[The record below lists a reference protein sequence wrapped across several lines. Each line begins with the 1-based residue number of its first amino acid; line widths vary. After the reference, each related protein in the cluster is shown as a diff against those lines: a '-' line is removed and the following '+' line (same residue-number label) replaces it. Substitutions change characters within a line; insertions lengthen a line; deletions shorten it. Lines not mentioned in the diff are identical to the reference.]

1 MTLSALKAQIQQRL
15 PSSSL
20 GWRLA
25 GSTFALAV
33 SLSFLATLADYM
45 LSYRVDEVQTREQVS
60 QQVHP
65 LLSSLGLAVWNYD
78 NDALL
83 LVTQELFKLP
93 DLALVQVME
102 AGKVLSERGRMPA
115 RALTNEFPI
124 TYALPNGP
132 AQDVGKLV
140 VVLDFGAVRQR
151 AMGRAVEVF
160 LKSLFIF
167 VLIMGGLLYLM
178 ERHVLRYLRQ
188 AAHFVESLTSETL
201 DTALVMERSTP
212 PGTKDELSQLSD
224 GINRMRE
231 TLLTSIEQLRADLTL
246 RAQTQAEIEALNHA
260 LESRVEERTRELET
274 ARQLAEAAA
283 QSKSHFLANM
293 SHEIRTP
300 MNAIYGM
307 GHLLQKT
314 PLSSRQ
320 QDYVSKM
327 QQAAE
332 LLLGII
338 NDILDLSKVESGKL
352 NIEATEFELDQ
363 VLRNVVA
370 LIGEKAAGKGLE
382 LVFSVAPDVPGT
394 LVGDPLRISQILV
407 NFGNN
412 AVKFTDHGVVFLQ
425 VSLQSR
431 IQDRVT
437 LRFSVRDTGIGLSEA
452 QQGRLFQSFEQ
463 ADSSITRK
471 YGGTGLGLAISKRL
485 AELMGGEVGVESREG
500 QGSLFWFTARLGL
513 SDKARAAA
521 LPSVQLRGLKVLVV
535 DDVESARIALADNL
549 ERLAFVPTSV
559 GSGAEAIDR
568 VRAADEAGVPFAVVL
583 LDWRMPG
590 LDGLET
596 ARILRGLALG
606 RPPVLMLVS
615 AHGRDELQQMALNL
629 GVEHVLAKPVT
640 SSGLLDAMMRALHQ
654 PVAPRVL
661 PSPSVAPVA
670 PGLSDVVGARF
681 QGYRLLLAED
691 NPVNQ
696 QVATELLRLE
706 GFEVDVAN
714 DGELALACLARQ
726 RYDAVL
732 MDIQMPNMDGV
743 AATMALRRQP
753 HLNDLPVIGLSANV
767 LAEDRKRCL
776 VAGMSDFVAKP
787 IEPQELFAAL
797 SYWLPERSVSQVRTG
812 SSATESVSALLQD
825 TAGSSAASAAA
836 AAPSVPEEGMAWH
849 VAGLNTQE
857 GLRRMGGR
865 MESYQRLLAAFV
877 KHQGHC
883 VERLGLALEQEQWA
897 EARREVHSLKGLAAQ
912 IGATGLARMAQDF
925 ELWLHEGVA
934 VSELSPR
941 IADLQVSLQACCGA
955 IVQALPGQVEGEHP
969 ALGQAADLQSLL
981 SNLLAMLQS
990 SDAKAARFLTDN
1002 AGALQA
1008 GLGLR
1013 RFERLAKAI
1022 SDFDYDTALQW
1033 LELSSPTTPTP
1044 YEP

>member
-1 MTLSALKAQIQQRL
+1 MTPSAFKAQIQQRL

-33 SLSFLATLADYM
+33 SLSFLASLADYM
-45 LSYRVDEVQTREQVS
+45 LSYRVDEAQTREQVS
-60 QQVHP
+60 QQVRP

-78 NDALL
+78 NDALK

-93 DLALVQVME
+93 DLVLVQVME
-102 AGKVLSERGRMPA
+102 AGKVLSERGRMPE
-115 RALTNEFPI
+115 RALSNEFPI
-124 TYALPNGP
+124 TYALPSGP

-140 VVLDFGAVRQR
+140 VVLDFGAVRHR

-188 AAHFVESLTSETL
+188 AAHFVEGLTSETL
-201 DTALVMERSTP
+201 GTALAMERPTP
-212 PGTKDELSQLSD
+212 PGTKDELTQLSD

-231 TLLTSIEQLRADLTL
+231 TLLKSIEQLRADLTL
-246 RAQTQAEIEALNHA
+246 RAQAQAEIEALNHA

-274 ARQLAEAAA
+274 ARRLAEAAA
-283 QSKSHFLANM
+283 ESKSHFLANM

-370 LIGEKAAGKGLE
+370 LIGEKAVGKGLE

-425 VSLQSR
+425 VSLHSR
-431 IQDRVT
+431 TEDRVT
-437 LRFSVRDTGIGLSEA
+437 LRFSVRDTGIGLNEA

-485 AELMGGEVGVESREG
+485 AELMGGEVGLESREG
-500 QGSLFWFTARLGL
+500 EGSLFWFTATLGL
-513 SDKARAAA
+513 SDKSKVSA

-549 ERLAFVPTSV
+549 ERLAFVPTRV

-615 AHGRDELQQMALNL
+615 AHGRDELQQLALNQ

-654 PVAPRVL
+654 PLVPRAAAL
-661 PSPSVAPVA
+661 PSPQ
-670 PGLSDVVGARF
+670 VVEHSLPAEAGARF
-681 QGYRLLLAED
+681 HGYRLLLAED

-706 GFEVDVAN
+706 GFEVDVAC
-714 DGELALACLARQ
+714 DGEQALDCLARQ

-743 AATMALRRQP
+743 AATLALRRQA

-767 LAEDRKRCL
+767 LAEDRRRCL

-797 SYWLPERSVSQVRTG
+797 NQWLPPRPVGQTQPALA
-812 SSATESVSALLQD
+812 ATQP
-825 TAGSSAASAAA
+825 AAA
-836 AAPSVPEEGMAWH
+836 AIKEAEGPTPAVNVGPATLVAAEAPGWH
-849 VAGLNTQE
+849 VEGLNTQE

-877 KHQGHC
+877 KHQGPC
-883 VERLGLALEQEQWA
+883 VERVGLALEQGQWA
-897 EARREVHSLKGLAAQ
+897 DARREVHSLKGLAAQ
-912 IGATGLARMAQDF
+912 IGATRLAQLAQEF
-925 ELWLHEGVA
+925 ELWLHEGVSM
-934 VSELSPR
+934 SELAPR
-941 IADLQVSLQACCGA
+941 IAELQACLQARCEA
-955 IVQALPGQVEGEHP
+955 IVRVLPGQIEGGHP
-969 ALGQAADLQSLL
+969 GLEQAADLQSLL
-981 SNLLAMLQS
+981 ARLLGMLQS

-1033 LELSSPTTPTP
+1033 LELSSPTTPTSH
-1044 YEP
+1044 EP

>member
-45 LSYRVDEVQTREQVS
+45 LSYRVDEAQTREQVS

-78 NDALL
+78 NDALK

-102 AGKVLSERGRMPA
+102 AGKVLSERGRMPE
-115 RALTNEFPI
+115 RALSNEFSI

-140 VVLDFGAVRQR
+140 VVLDFGAVRYR
-151 AMGRAVEVF
+151 AMGRALEVF

-188 AAHFVESLTSETL
+188 AAHFVEGLTSETL
-201 DTALVMERSTP
+201 DTALVMERPTP
-212 PGTKDELSQLSD
+212 PATKDELTQLSD

-231 TLLTSIEQLRADLTL
+231 TLLKSIDQLRADLTL
-246 RAQTQAEIEALNHA
+246 REQAQAEIEALNHA

-283 QSKSHFLANM
+283 ESKSHFLANM

-352 NIEATEFELDQ
+352 NIEAAEFELDQ

-425 VSLQSR
+425 VSLHSR
-431 IQDRVT
+431 VEDRVT
-437 LRFSVRDTGIGLSEA
+437 LRFSVRDTGIGLSDA

-485 AELMGGEVGVESREG
+485 AELMGGEVGVESQEG
-500 QGSLFWFTARLGL
+500 QGSLFWFTAELGL
-513 SDKARAAA
+513 SDKSKVSA

-535 DDVESARIALADNL
+535 DDVESARTALADNL
-549 ERLAFVPTSV
+549 ARLSFVPTSV

-568 VRAADEAGVPFAVVL
+568 VRAADEAGVPFAVAL

-596 ARILRGLALG
+596 ARILQGLALG

-615 AHGRDELQQMALNL
+615 AHGREELQQLALNL
-629 GVEHVLAKPVT
+629 GVAHVLAKPVT

-654 PVAPRVL
+654 PQVSRAVPPPFPKAVESSL
-661 PSPSVAPVA
+661 PAEA
-670 PGLSDVVGARF
+670 GARF
-681 QGYRLLLAED
+681 NGYRLLLAED

-696 QVATELLRLE
+696 QVATEMLRLE
-706 GFEVDVAN
+706 GFEVDVAG
-714 DGELALACLARQ
+714 DGEQALACLARQ

-732 MDIQMPNMDGV
+732 MDIQMPNLDGV
-743 AATMALRRQP
+743 AATLALRRQT

-767 LAEDRKRCL
+767 LAEDRRRCL
-776 VAGMSDFVAKP
+776 AAGMSDFVAKP

-797 SYWLPERSVSQVRTG
+797 GLWLPARPPAAPAPEPAAAPAQEVSDLTL
-812 SSATESVSALLQD
+812 AD
-825 TAGSSAASAAA
+825 TARPVAWAA
-836 AAPSVPEEGMAWH
+836 AAPTDWYVE
-849 VAGLNTQE
+849 GLNIQE

-865 MESYQRLLAAFV
+865 VESYQRLLTAFV
-877 KHQGHC
+877 KHQGPC
-883 VERLGLALEQEQWA
+883 VERVGLALERGHWA
-897 EARREVHSLKGLAAQ
+897 DARREVHSLKGLSAQ
-912 IGATGLARMAQDF
+912 RNVSMTLLQGL
-925 ELWLHEGVA
+925 
-934 VSELSPR
+934 S
-941 IADLQVSLQACCGA
+941 
-955 IVQALPGQVEGEHP
+955 
-969 ALGQAADLQSLL
+969 
-981 SNLLAMLQS
+981 
-990 SDAKAARFLTDN
+990 
-1002 AGALQA
+1002 
-1008 GLGLR
+1008 
-1013 RFERLAKAI
+1013 
-1022 SDFDYDTALQW
+1022 
-1033 LELSSPTTPTP
+1033 
-1044 YEP
+1044 

>member
-25 GSTFALAV
+25 GTTFALAV

-93 DLALVQVME
+93 DLALVQVTE
-102 AGKVLSERGRMPA
+102 SGKVLSVRGRMPE
-115 RALTNEFPI
+115 RALTSEFPI
-124 TYALPNGP
+124 TYALPSGP

-188 AAHFVESLTSETL
+188 AAHFVENLTSETL
-201 DTALVMERSTP
+201 DTPLVLERPTP
-212 PGTKDELSQLSD
+212 PGAKDELSQLSD

-283 QSKSHFLANM
+283 QSKSNFLANM

-352 NIEATEFELDQ
+352 NIDATEFELDQ

-394 LVGDPLRISQILV
+394 LVGDPLRLSQILV

-431 IQDRVT
+431 VQDQVT

-513 SDKARAAA
+513 SDKTRAAA

-568 VRAADEAGVPFAVVL
+568 VRAADEAGIPFAVVL

-640 SSGLLDAMMRALHQ
+640 SSGLLDAMIRALHQ
-654 PVAPRVL
+654 PVAHR
-661 PSPSVAPVA
+661 APPTPPVTLVE
-670 PGLSDVVGARF
+670 PGLADVVGARF
-681 QGYRLLLAED
+681 KGYRLLLAED

-743 AATMALRRQP
+743 AATLALRRLP
-753 HLNDLPVIGLSANV
+753 HLSDLPVIGLSANV
-767 LAEDRKRCL
+767 LAEDRKRCQA
-776 VAGMSDFVAKP
+776 AGMSDFVAKP
-787 IEPQELFAAL
+787 IEPKELFAAL
-797 SYWLPERSVSQVRTG
+797 SYWLPERSVGQDPAG
-812 SSATESVSALLQD
+812 SSATESVNASLQD
-825 TAGSSAASAAA
+825 TGGSSRPGTAAA
-836 AAPSVPEEGMAWH
+836 ASSVPEEGMAWQ

-883 VERLGLALEQEQWA
+883 VERLALALEQGRWA

-912 IGATGLARMAQDF
+912 IGATSLARLAQEF

-934 VSELSPR
+934 LSELAPR
-941 IADLQVSLQACCGA
+941 IADLQVSLQECCGA
-955 IVQALPGQVEGEHP
+955 IEQALPDQIDSGHP
-969 ALGQAADLQSLL
+969 EQGQAADLPSLL
-981 SNLLAMLQS
+981 SHLLGMLQS

-1013 RFERLAKAI
+1013 RFERLAKSI

-1033 LELSSPTTPTP
+1033 LELSSPNTPTSH
-1044 YEP
+1044 EP